1 MCRLRE
7 SKERRAFVHQDK
19 KIVQNTFRLTQV
31 GAVFLEVLLLAK
43 IVLVCILVLVI
54 ANVMVNRPGVAG
66 AVLQSPLS
74 LIN

>member
-1 MCRLRE
+1 MSRLRE

-74 LIN
+74 FIN

>member
-1 MCRLRE
+1 MYIRI
-7 SKERRAFVHQDK
+7 K

-74 LIN
+74 FIN

>member
-1 MCRLRE
+1 MSRLRE

-66 AVLQSPLS
+66 AVLKSPLS
-74 LIN
+74 FIN

>member
-1 MCRLRE
+1 MSRLRE